1 MFNISK
7 EKYKDTVRNFMETI
21 AKLDGAEVFTEG
33 DDTIVFRNLGC
44 DFNDIVTEYDK
55 LWMAYDKLL
64 NGVYDNFGEVID
76 RDMNIDKEVLGLVYM
91 LAISRSYMLSD
102 EDNELVI
109 HFIDTSYAQ
118 YAIEL
123 YYLEWA
129 NVNIELSKEKYT
141 EAHRRILNKFLG
153 VNK

>member
-1 MFNISK
+1 MCNISK
-7 EKYKDTVRNFMETI
+7 EKYKDTVRKFMETV
-21 AKLDGAEVFTEG
+21 AKLDSAEVFTES
-33 DDTIVFRNLGC
+33 DDTIVFRNLGF
-44 DFNDIVTEYDK
+44 DFNDIVNEYNK
-55 LWMAYDKLL
+55 LLKAYDKLL

-91 LAISRSYMLSD
+91 LEVSSSYMLSD

-118 YAIEL
+118 YAIES

-129 NVNIELSKEKYT
+129 NVNIELPAEKYD
-141 EAHRRILNKFLG
+141 EALIRIKNRFMG

>member
-1 MFNISK
+1 MEISK
-7 EKYKDTVRNFMETI
+7 EKYKDTVRNFMETV
-21 AKLDGAEVFTEG
+21 AKLDSAEVFTER

-44 DFNDIVTEYDK
+44 DFNDIVNEYNK
-55 LWMAYDKLL
+55 LWMAYDRLL

-91 LAISRSYMLSD
+91 LAISRSYMLSG
-102 EDNELVI
+102 EDNELII
-109 HFIDTSYAQ
+109 HFIDASYAQ

-129 NVNIELSKEKYT
+129 NINIELPAEKYD
-141 EAHRRILNKFLG
+141 EALVRIKNRFLE
-153 VNK
+153 VDN